1 MEKLIKSVENKI
13 KTGGKNYPPVIHV
26 DETRG
31 KYKNYVIYNFTIV
44 NNNYNTMRE
53 DPGVIIVI
61 KQGVNDFSG
70 KVN

>member
-1 MEKLIKSVENKI
+1 M
-13 KTGGKNYPPVIHV
+13 